1 VLHGLK
7 YQDRYYLINKT
18 KNKFTMR
25 FITSILFILSSLSAF
40 SQSTGYYLKGAEPET
55 KIYVA
60 TLTQTGTDAPV
71 ATEVYNTIGAIVWT
85 YVDVGQY
92 AGTLTGAFPAGKLWL
107 VPNTQYGKQF
117 QNAETIELERTSDN
131 VITLYASEGNSVLA
145 NTPIQIIVYP

>member
-1 VLHGLK
+1 
-7 YQDRYYLINKT
+7 
-18 KNKFTMR
+18 MR

>member
-1 VLHGLK
+1 LK

-85 YVDVGQY
+85 YVGVGEY
-92 AGTLTGAFPAGKLWL
+92 AATLTGAFPSGKVWL
-107 VPNTQYGKQF
+107 VPNTFYGNKRA
-117 QNAETIELERTSDN
+117 NNETIELERTSAN
-131 VITLYASEGNSVLA
+131 VITLFSSEGNAILA